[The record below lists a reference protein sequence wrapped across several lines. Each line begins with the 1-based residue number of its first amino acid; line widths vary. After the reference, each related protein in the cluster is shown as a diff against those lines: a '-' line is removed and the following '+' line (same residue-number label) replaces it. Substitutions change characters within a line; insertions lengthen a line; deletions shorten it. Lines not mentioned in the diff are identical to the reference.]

1 MEPRWYHQNGRTH
14 EAYRGDRHPQN
25 AIDEYDDDVFEPQ
38 ERACN
43 NCGKVTKVFK
53 REYLDYREFSTY

>member
-1 MEPRWYHQNGRTH
+1 MEPRWYHQNGRTG
-14 EAYRGDRHPQN
+14 ERYKGDRHPEDGYIPEVYE
-25 AIDEYDDDVFEPQ
+25 AK

-53 REYLDYREFSTY
+53 KEYCDPAMFRSY